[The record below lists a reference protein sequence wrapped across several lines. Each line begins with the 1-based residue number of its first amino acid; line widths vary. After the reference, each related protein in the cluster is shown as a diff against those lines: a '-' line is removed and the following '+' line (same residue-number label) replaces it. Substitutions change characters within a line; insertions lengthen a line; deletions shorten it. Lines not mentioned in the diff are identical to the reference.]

1 MQRIRALQ
9 SSGILCYLALEW
21 WYYYYQRRRVARLIT
36 SAPPMNIHK
45 NTRAVVALVQ
55 KNGGMQAVLTR
66 VLHLGKTL
74 RHVQHMQTAENVE
87 QMMVG
92 AESSDLHPAHVLRP
106 LLWSIRGALVH
117 ATSDGTYSVWSKW
130 VKGTRPIVLRPRRC
144 TTRRSV
150 SVGRYILWKSPTLDR
165 VPPGRTV
172 ISRRMSSV
180 KSLRCMF
187 QIMYWIFSGTGLATN
202 YLHSCQEWADGSGV
216 VLPVQCDGV
225 TYGVD
230 FIRSAMYLDDTGKP
244 PHGAE
249 SPSTVRQT
257 LFVGGPMQTPS
268 DTTVPIILH
277 CGASTQYLW
286 NPRHTV

>member
-45 NTRAVVALVQ
+45 NTRAVVVLVQ

-74 RHVQHMQTAENVE
+74 RHVQHMQTAENVK

-172 ISRRMSSV
+172 ISCPPSSHCAV
-180 KSLRCMF
+180 CSRSC
-187 QIMYWIFSGTGLATN
+187 IGYSRGLG
-202 YLHSCQEWADGSGV
+202 W
-216 VLPVQCDGV
+216 LPIIYIVA
-225 TYGVD
+225 
-230 FIRSAMYLDDTGKP
+230 RS
-244 PHGAE
+244 
-249 SPSTVRQT
+249 
-257 LFVGGPMQTPS
+257 GPM
-268 DTTVPIILH
+268 DL
-277 CGASTQYLW
+277 ASCSRCNVMGL
-286 NPRHTV
+286 HTVWTSFDRRCTLTTRGNHHTEQSHQVRCDRHSLLVVPCKRQAIQLCL